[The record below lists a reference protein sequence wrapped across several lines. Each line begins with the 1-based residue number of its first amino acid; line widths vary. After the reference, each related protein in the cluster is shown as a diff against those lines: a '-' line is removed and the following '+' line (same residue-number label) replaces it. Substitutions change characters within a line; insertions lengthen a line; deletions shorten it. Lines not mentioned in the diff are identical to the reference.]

1 MQSVWTESSAR
12 REEQLMKILIQRVR
26 HASVE
31 IAAQITANIATGL
44 LIFIGVAAT
53 DDAEDINY
61 MVEKCLNLRIFEDEQ
76 GKMNRSLKETG
87 GEVLVI
93 SQFTLLADTR
103 KGRRPSFTAAA
114 DPQKGELFYNLFMDK
129 IRAQGIAVQ
138 SGQFGAMM
146 EIELLNYGPV
156 TIMIDS
162 DQRNKTI

>member
-1 MQSVWTESSAR
+1 
-12 REEQLMKILIQRVR
+12 MKILIQRVR

-129 IRAQGIAVQ
+129 IRAQGITVQ
-138 SGQFGAMM
+138 SGRFGAMM

>member
-1 MQSVWTESSAR
+1 
-12 REEQLMKILIQRVR
+12 MKILIQRVR

-44 LIFIGVAAT
+44 LIFIGVAGT